1 MSLFLLSSSGIPDN
15 LISIETATL
24 TSPYIPKAD
33 LVSIRV
39 EEKYGALAGKREG
52 KEEKKTG
59 QRIIKQAMSSR
70 SGSEARFDLRFILL
84 HENLSTCYL
93 SFFSFFLSID
103 SVCTT

>member
-52 KEEKKTG
+52 KEEKKNRAKDNKTSNEQQKR
-59 QRIIKQAMSSR
+59 QR
-70 SGSEARFDLRFILL
+70 SEVRFAI
-84 HENLSTCYL
+84 HPSA
-93 SFFSFFLSID
+93 
-103 SVCTT
+103 